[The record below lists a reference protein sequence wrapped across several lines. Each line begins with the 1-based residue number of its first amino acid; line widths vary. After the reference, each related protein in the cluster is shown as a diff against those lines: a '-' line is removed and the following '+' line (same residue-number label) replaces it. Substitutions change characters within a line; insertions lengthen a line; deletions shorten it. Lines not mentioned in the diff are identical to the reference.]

1 MSAVSD
7 EILDT
12 VATGS
17 YHAPH
22 DVLGPH
28 RLPDGTW
35 VIRTRRPM
43 ARTVTAELD
52 DGTAV
57 TLAHVRS
64 GVWEGTTPHQPRAY
78 EIVATYDGAPDFRA
92 DDPYRHLPSLGE
104 MDQYLIGEGPVSY
117 THLTLPTKA

>member
-35 VIRTRRPM
+35 LQAHREAGDVWFDIDVPAGEPSKWLTFHATR
-43 ARTVTAELD
+43 VLD
-52 DGTAV
+52 WWESTN
-57 TLAHVRS
+57 
-64 GVWEGTTPHQPRAY
+64 GVKKWRGR
-78 EIVATYDGAPDFRA
+78 
-92 DDPYRHLPSLGE
+92 
-104 MDQYLIGEGPVSY
+104 
-117 THLTLPTKA
+117 